1 MTTNV
6 LIQTQIDDA
15 IQTEAATVLAA
26 MGLTISDAIRLMLI
40 KVAHDQKLPFELSA
54 PSESDFTFDLEA
66 MKYAVNQPRIT
77 VPKSA
82 LESDESFE
90 KWLNE

>member
-15 IQTEAATVLAA
+15 VKMEATTVLAA

-40 KVAHDQKLPFELSA
+40 KVAHDHELPFDPFIPNIETIAAMEEARTGQLQSAETIDKFMEVIEL
-54 PSESDFTFDLEA
+54 P
-66 MKYAVNQPRIT
+66 
-77 VPKSA
+77 
-82 LESDESFE
+82 
-90 KWLNE
+90 

>member
-15 IQTEAATVLAA
+15 LQTEAATVLAA

-40 KVAHDQKLPFELSA
+40 KVAQDHKLPFDPFIPNAETIAAMEEARADQLQSAETVDEFMELIKL
-54 PSESDFTFDLEA
+54 P
-66 MKYAVNQPRIT
+66 
-77 VPKSA
+77 
-82 LESDESFE
+82 
-90 KWLNE
+90 

>member
-15 IQTEAATVLAA
+15 IKTEATTVLAP

-40 KVAHDQKLPFELSA
+40 KIAHEHKLPFDPLLPNAETIAAMEEARTGQLQSA
-54 PSESDFTFDLEA
+54 QTIEQF
-66 MKYAVNQPRIT
+66 MQVIQ
-77 VPKSA
+77 
-82 LESDESFE
+82 
-90 KWLNE
+90 

>member
-15 IQTEAATVLAA
+15 VKMEATMVLAA

-40 KVAHDQKLPFELSA
+40 KVAHDHKLPFDPFIPNMETIAAMEEARTGQLQSAETVDKFMEVIEL
-54 PSESDFTFDLEA
+54 P
-66 MKYAVNQPRIT
+66 
-77 VPKSA
+77 
-82 LESDESFE
+82 
-90 KWLNE
+90 

>member
-15 IQTEAATVLAA
+15 VQMEATTVLAA

-40 KVAHDQKLPFELSA
+40 KVAHDHKLPFDPFIPNMETIAAMEEARTGQLQSA
-54 PSESDFTFDLEA
+54 DSIKQFMEIIQMP
-66 MKYAVNQPRIT
+66 
-77 VPKSA
+77 
-82 LESDESFE
+82 
-90 KWLNE
+90 